1 MTTTDSKSNIFQEV
15 LTDVGGVEERLLGP
29 SYPYWKNIK
38 TPSQIGMS
46 DEGSLNAL
54 GKDINGLIQY
64 VEVLVT
70 GASDATGGKVLGNK
84 FFLQTGGKCKDVAT
98 SKEVDRYIYINNV
111 PQGNIPFISSGLGTN
126 FTEFKGLIP
135 GTMSNLNVLNPFTI
149 MQAFMSGATP
159 DCQEITLEV
168 VDNNSN
174 SSNETH
180 FVSVVD
186 LQNMDACSFP
196 NKINPISGKA
206 CSESFTTMGGEV
218 GYGNNSKVYLPT
230 DPIVQIFFASIG
242 LLGIYILFCLIEK
255 NRGFSVKKR

>member
-98 SKEVDRYIYINNV
+98 SKDVDRYIYINNV

-159 DCQEITLEV
+159 DCREISLEV
-168 VDNNSN
+168 VDNNSV
-174 SSNETH
+174 SSSETH

-196 NKINPISGKA
+196 NKINPISGKV
-206 CSESFTTMGGEV
+206 CSESFTTMDSEV
-218 GYGNNSKVYLPT
+218 GYDSDSKVYLPS

-255 NRGFSVKKR
+255 NRGFSGKKR